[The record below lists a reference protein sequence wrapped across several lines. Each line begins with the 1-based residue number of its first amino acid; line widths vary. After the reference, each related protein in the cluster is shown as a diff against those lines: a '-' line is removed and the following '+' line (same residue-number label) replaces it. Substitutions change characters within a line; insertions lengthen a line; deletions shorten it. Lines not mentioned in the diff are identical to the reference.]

1 MTDQHRLGLLVDQAF
16 YGSTYHG
23 RDAWRAAAGF
33 GAEWLCIVEE
43 AMELKPERL
52 FQLRDDAEA
61 VGLPIPLTACHAF
74 GLSDHRDVVREF
86 NLSRT
91 EAHIDLTREL
101 GGHVMK
107 VLLGEWIW
115 RSMWP
120 EEAQWQILVDSLR
133 RLAGHAR
140 TRGIQLSV
148 KPEPLD
154 SALVPDVD
162 ALVRLLDD
170 VGSPEV
176 QANIDVSHLVVRGVP
191 AAEVGRLPGRVNS
204 VDFSDSNGKYH
215 EHLPPGDGV
224 ADLPAFTEQLL
235 DVDAQ
240 WIGVEVGPFKD
251 PENAYDKVAR
261 SLADTRRL
269 FDTARQARG
278 AVRPARDAVRG

>member
-1 MTDQHRLGLLVDQAF
+1 MTERDRLGLLVDQAF
-16 YGSTYHG
+16 YGSTYQG
-23 RDAWRAAAGF
+23 RDAWRAAALS

-43 AMELKPERL
+43 AMDLKPERL
-52 FQLRDDAEA
+52 LQLRDDADA
-61 VGLPIPLTACHAF
+61 VGLPICLTACHAF

-107 VLLGEWIW
+107 MLLGEWIW

-133 RLAGHAR
+133 RLADHAR
-140 TRGIQLSV
+140 SRGIQLSV

-154 SALVPDVD
+154 SAFVPDVD

-170 VGSPEV
+170 VGSPDLK
-176 QANIDVSHLVVRGVP
+176 ANIDVSHLVVQGVP
-191 AAEVGRLPGRVNS
+191 AGEVGRLPQRVNS

-235 DVDAQ
+235 TVEAE
-240 WIGVEVGPFKD
+240 WIGVEVGPFTD

-261 SLADTRRL
+261 SLAETKRL
-269 FDTARQARG
+269 FDAARQARSAG
-278 AVRPARDAVRG
+278 RG

>member
-1 MTDQHRLGLLVDQAF
+1 MTDENRLGLLVDQAF
-16 YGSTYHG
+16 YGSAYKG
-23 RDAWRAAAGF
+23 RDAWRAAAEF

-43 AMELKPERL
+43 AMDLKPERL
-52 FQLRDDAEA
+52 LRLRDDADA
-61 VGLPIPLTACHAF
+61 VNLPISLTACHAF

-107 VLLGEWIW
+107 MLLGEWIW
-115 RSMWP
+115 RTMWP

-133 RLAGHAR
+133 RLADYAQ

-154 SALVPDVD
+154 SAFVPDVD

-170 VGSPEV
+170 VASPSL
-176 QANIDVSHLVVRGVP
+176 QANVDVSHLVVRGVP

-235 DVDAQ
+235 AVDAR
-240 WIGVEVGPFKD
+240 WIGVEVGPFTD

-269 FDTARQARG
+269 FDAARQAR
-278 AVRPARDAVRG
+278 DADRA